1 MIPIAKPFFD
11 KREIQAVKNVI
22 ASGWVAQGPKVKQFE
37 DMFASYV
44 GSKYACAVSSCTTA
58 LHVALKS
65 VGVKPGDVV
74 ITVSH
79 SFIATA
85 NSIRHCA
92 AEPVFID
99 IDPDTFNMSPA
110 DLERCLIE
118 DCEIRNGQ
126 LFYKKISELPFKKS
140 PLRYLSTAR
149 NVGRIAAIMTVH
161 QTGMPCDLGA
171 ILSLARKFKL
181 PVIEDAACAVG
192 SEISMKG
199 GKTWDKIGKPHG
211 DIACFSFHP
220 RKVITTGEGGILT
233 TKNPDYDKKFRL
245 LRHHGMSISDVAR
258 HNSKKVIFEKYM
270 VTGYN
275 YRMSDIQAAIG
286 IEQLKKIDKIVKK
299 RRRIARLYA
308 EGLKNIEWLKV
319 SAEPAYCRTNWQ
331 SYPVRI
337 LKNSPIKRDKLMQRL
352 LDAGIATRRGIMNV
366 HQEKAYSSYAS
377 CGSLRNSERAR
388 DEVILLPIYYALKE
402 SQVNKIIKEIKNA

>member
-1 MIPIAKPFFD
+1 MIPIAKPFFG
-11 KREIQAVKNVI
+11 KGEIKAVKNVI

-37 DMFASYV
+37 DMFASCV

-58 LHVALKS
+58 LHIALKS

-258 HNSKKVIFEKYM
+258 HNSKKVVFEEYLE
-270 VTGYN
+270 TAYN
-275 YRMSDIQAAIG
+275 YRMSDIQAAVG
-286 IEQLKKIDKIVKK
+286 VEQLKKLSKIIKK
-299 RRRIARLYA
+299 RRDLAKTY
-308 EGLKNIEWLKV
+308 EKELKAITWLKPP
-319 SAEPAYCRTNWQ
+319 SEPHYCRANWQ
-331 SYPVRI
+331 SYPVKV
-337 LKNSPIKRDKLMQRL
+337 LPDAPLSRDRL
-352 LDAGIATRRGIMNV
+352 LGYLLNNGISAKPGIMNA
-366 HQEKAYSSYAS
+366 HQEKPYSKARYDLSK
-377 CGSLRNSERAR
+377 SEEMRSK
-388 DEVILLPIYYALKE
+388 VMLLPLYVQLEKKE
-402 SQVNKIIKEIKNA
+402 IRKIISLIKRK